1 MSDAAERE
9 LGVLTAI
16 AEEAG
21 ALARERRSTLTEGD
35 VRFKS
40 GTDLVTNT
48 DLEIE
53 ELLQKRLGSAFP
65 GARFVGEESAG
76 HAAGED
82 GEVLIVDPLDGTAN
96 FVHGI
101 PYYSV
106 SVALVRDGHV
116 HAGVVVAP
124 ELELVYS
131 ARRGSGAYCNGGMI
145 GVSDREPL
153 RSALVSTGFAALRYG
168 AKPDNIGLFSYMAYQ
183 VRGVRRFGS
192 AAIDL
197 CYVADGKIDV
207 FWEYGLHDWDIAAGA
222 LIVEEAGGSVSTVD
236 GVRSYLG
243 EGNILATNGRVHG
256 EFLDHA
262 SRVAQH

>member
-1 MSDAAERE
+1 
-9 LGVLTAI
+9 
-16 AEEAG
+16 
-21 ALARERRSTLTEGD
+21 LARERRSTLTEGD

-40 GTDLVTNT
+40 ETDLVTNT

-53 ELLQKRLGSAFP
+53 ELLRKRLASALP
-65 GARFVGEESAG
+65 NARFVGEESAG
-76 HAAGED
+76 NAVGAE
-82 GEVLIVDPLDGTAN
+82 GEVVIVDPLDGTAN

-106 SVALVRDGHV
+106 SLALVREGHV

-131 ARRGSGAYCNGGMI
+131 ARRGSGAYCNGNLI
-145 GVSDREPL
+145 GVSEREPL
-153 RSALVSTGFAALRYG
+153 RSTLASTGFAALRYG
-168 AKPDNIGLFSYMAYQ
+168 AKPDNIGLFSHMAYQ

-192 AAIDL
+192 AAIDM
-197 CYVADGKIDV
+197 CYVADGRIDV
-207 FWEYGLHDWDIAAGA
+207 FWEFGLHDWDIAAGA
-222 LIVEEAGGSVSTVD
+222 VIVEEAGGRVTTVN
-236 GVRSYLG
+236 GGASYLG

-262 SRVAQH
+262 SRVAQQ